1 MTATPEQIAAAE
13 AEADRILAA
22 AAALRDAERRQ
33 GEAQADA
40 LLARLDAERGKRN

>member
-1 MTATPEQIAAAE
+1 MSLTPEQVAAVE
-13 AEADRILAA
+13 AEARRIEQA

-40 LLARLDAERGKRN
+40 ILALWDYTQGR